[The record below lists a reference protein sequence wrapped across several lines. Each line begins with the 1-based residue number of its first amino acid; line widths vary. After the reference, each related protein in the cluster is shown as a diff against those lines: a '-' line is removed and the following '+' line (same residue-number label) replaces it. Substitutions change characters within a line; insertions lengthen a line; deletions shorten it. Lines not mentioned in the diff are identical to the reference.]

1 MGILEE
7 DEGWHLAAGRYQ
19 NFLRTRESGNILFL
33 ELGVGYNTPG
43 IIKYPFWQMTAENR
57 NAVYVC
63 INHGDA
69 ACPSEIKRQA
79 ACIDGD
85 IGDVLCQLGNTALT
99 SGKQP

>member
-1 MGILEE
+1 M
-7 DEGWHLAAGRYQ
+7 A
-19 NFLRTRESGNILFL
+19 SGSRAVSKFSADKGKWKHTFL